1 MLNTIWEWLK
11 ANLLTSLMGFLAFVY
26 VIAWAL
32 NALVGTKFDLPQ
44 LLELAKFALGKIGI
58 DSVFNTQ
65 LGSKL
70 PKESINENRNP
81 V

>member
-1 MLNTIWEWLK
+1 MFDNIWQWLK

-65 LGSKL
+65 FGSKL
-70 PKESINENRNP
+70 PKESNNAS

>member
-1 MLNTIWEWLK
+1 MIASIWTWIK

-26 VIAWAL
+26 VVAWAL

-65 LGSKL
+65 FGSNK
-70 PKESINENRNP
+70 PKEDKPCEP
-81 V
+81 M

>member
-1 MLNTIWEWLK
+1 MIASIWAWIK
-11 ANLLTSLMGFLAFVY
+11 ANLLTSLLSFLAFIY
-26 VIAWAL
+26 VVAWSL

-65 LGSKL
+65 FGSNK
-70 PKESINENRNP
+70 PKEDKPCEP
-81 V
+81 M